1 MNSIRYIFLH
11 LLHLSVKSTLFL
23 KRTKTVFVSYFSLYI
38 SYLSTHAFKKCT
50 GSLNDE
56 HKGGFNLES
65 LDKNVTI
72 YLFST
77 QIFKIMSL
85 YTIIN

>member
-1 MNSIRYIFLH
+1 M
-11 LLHLSVKSTLFL
+11 KSTLFL
-23 KRTKTVFVSYFSLYI
+23 KRTKTVFISYFSLHM

-56 HKGGFNLES
+56 THKGGFSLES

-72 YLFST
+72 YLF
-77 QIFKIMSL
+77 
-85 YTIIN
+85 